1 MIITNIKINIY
12 LCKYLFIIIKQVC
25 TCKGK
30 LQGRNPKPNLFLQIK
45 TFKLQSIY
53 LDYFINKQLNY
64 YRLVTVLSENICT
77 DTT

>member
-1 MIITNIKINIY
+1 MRQAYT
-12 LCKYLFIIIKQVC
+12 
-25 TCKGK
+25 TKGK
-30 LQGRNPKPNLFLQIK
+30 LQAQNPKQNLFLQIK

-64 YRLVTVLSENICT
+64 YKLVTVLSENICI